1 MKTTLLCV
9 LIAALG
15 AACLQRADR
24 APPASDTSAVPNS
37 TATPAAPAPAAAPTL
52 PPSPGATKLTV
63 VEGFLTPE
71 SVLHDPVQDIYFV
84 SNINGSPTAKDN
96 NGFISRV
103 RPDGAVENLK
113 FIEGGHGG
121 VTLNAPKGLAIRG
134 DTLWVA
140 DIDVVRAFDAKTG
153 APRDSVSMASLGAV
167 FLNDIAIAQTGAL
180 YITDTG
186 IRFDDVGNVLHP
198 GPDRIFRVGTD
209 RQVTVAVR
217 GDTLGRPNG
226 ITLDSVGK
234 RFIVVQFGGRSILAW
249 KPGDK
254 APSVIAKG
262 PGGFDGV
269 EIAGSRVLVSSW
281 SDSTVSSYETGQEVK
296 VIAGVPS
303 PADIG
308 YDGKRHRVLIPV
320 FSGNRVEI
328 WQLPRDNC
336 GLRICNCGFGV
347 LSIRIQQSEI
357 RDLEYGRTAYFTRP
371 QPLQRLV
378 RPLERVRLDLG
389 AHGDPR
395 RERQKLLAVLACEV
409 RHRTDHPLSP

>member
-1 MKTTLLCV
+1 MKTTLLCL

-24 APPASDTSAVPNS
+24 APPASDTSAVRET
-37 TATPAAPAPAAAPTL
+37 TATPSPATPAPAAAPAAA
-52 PPSPGATKLTV
+52 PAPGATKLAV

-84 SNINGSPTAKDN
+84 SNINGGPTAKDN

-121 VTLNAPKGLAIRG
+121 VTLNAPKGLAMRG

-140 DIDVVRAFDAKTG
+140 DIDMVRSFDAKTG
-153 APRDSVSMASLGAV
+153 APRDSVSLAGLGAV

-186 IRFDDVGNVLHP
+186 IRFDDVGNMLHP
-198 GPDRIFRVGTD
+198 GPDRIFRIGSD

-234 RFIVVQFGGRSILAW
+234 RFIVVQFGGRSVLAW

-269 EIAGSRVLVSSW
+269 EIAGSRLLVSSW
-281 SDSTVSSYETGQEVK
+281 TDSTVSSYETGQEVK
-296 VIAGVPS
+296 VITGVPS

-308 YDGKRHRVLIPV
+308 YDANRKRVLIPV

-328 WQLPRDNC
+328 WQLP
-336 GLRICNCGFGV
+336 
-347 LSIRIQQSEI
+347 
-357 RDLEYGRTAYFTRP
+357 
-371 QPLQRLV
+371 
-378 RPLERVRLDLG
+378 
-389 AHGDPR
+389 
-395 RERQKLLAVLACEV
+395 
-409 RHRTDHPLSP
+409 

>member
-1 MKTTLLCV
+1 MKTTLLCL

-24 APPASDTSAVPNS
+24 APPASDTSAVRET
-37 TATPAAPAPAAAPTL
+37 TATPSPGTPAPAAAPAAA
-52 PPSPGATKLTV
+52 PAPGATKLAV

-84 SNINGSPTAKDN
+84 SNINGGPTAKDN

-140 DIDVVRAFDAKTG
+140 DIDMVRSFDAKTG
-153 APRDSVSMASLGAV
+153 APRDSVSLAGLGAV

-186 IRFDDVGNVLHP
+186 IRFDDVGNMLHP
-198 GPDRIFRVGTD
+198 GPDRIFRIGSD

-234 RFIVVQFGGRSILAW
+234 RFIVVQFGGRSVLAW

-269 EIAGSRVLVSSW
+269 EIAGSRLLVSSW
-281 SDSTVSSYETGQEVK
+281 TDSTVSSYETGQEVK
-296 VIAGVPS
+296 VITGVPS

-308 YDGKRHRVLIPV
+308 YDAKRKRVLIPV

-328 WQLPRDNC
+328 WQLP
-336 GLRICNCGFGV
+336 
-347 LSIRIQQSEI
+347 
-357 RDLEYGRTAYFTRP
+357 
-371 QPLQRLV
+371 
-378 RPLERVRLDLG
+378 
-389 AHGDPR
+389 
-395 RERQKLLAVLACEV
+395 
-409 RHRTDHPLSP
+409 

>member
-71 SVLHDPVQDIYFV
+71 SVLHDSVQDIYFV
-84 SNINGSPTAKDN
+84 SNINGSPMARDN

-113 FIEGGHGG
+113 FIEGGRSG
-121 VTLNAPKGLAIRG
+121 VTLNAPKGLALEG

-140 DIDVVRAFDAKTG
+140 DIDALRAFDAKTG
-153 APRDSVSMASLGAV
+153 APIDTVSLSKLGAV
-167 FLNDIAIAQTGAL
+167 FLNDIAVGLTGAL

-198 GPDRIFRVGTD
+198 GPDRVFRVGPD
-209 RQVTVAVR
+209 RAVTQAIR

-226 ITLDSVGK
+226 IAVDPVGK
-234 RFIVVQFGGRSILAW
+234 RFIIVEFGGRYVIAW

-254 APSVIAKG
+254 APSVVAKG

-269 EIAGSRVLVSSW
+269 VVAGSRILVSSW
-281 SDSTVSSYETGQEVK
+281 ADSTVSSYETGQEVRL
-296 VIAGVPS
+296 VAGIPS

-308 YDGKRHRVLIPV
+308 YDTKRNRLLIPV
-320 FSGNRVEI
+320 LQGNRVEI
-328 WQLPRDNC
+328 WQLP
-336 GLRICNCGFGV
+336 
-347 LSIRIQQSEI
+347 
-357 RDLEYGRTAYFTRP
+357 
-371 QPLQRLV
+371 
-378 RPLERVRLDLG
+378 
-389 AHGDPR
+389 
-395 RERQKLLAVLACEV
+395 
-409 RHRTDHPLSP
+409 

>member
-1 MKTTLLCV
+1 MKTTLLCL
-9 LIAALG
+9 LIAALD
-15 AACLQRADR
+15 AACLRVDR
-24 APPASDTSAVPNS
+24 TPPASDTSAVRET
-37 TATPAAPAPAAAPTL
+37 TATPTPAAPAPAAAPAAA
-52 PPSPGATKLTV
+52 PAPGATKLAV

-84 SNINGSPTAKDN
+84 SNINGGPTTKDN

-140 DIDVVRAFDAKTG
+140 DIDVVRSFDAKTG
-153 APRDSVSMASLGAV
+153 APRDSVSLAGLGAV

-180 YITDTG
+180 YVTDTG

-198 GPDRIFRVGTD
+198 GPDRIFRIGSD

-234 RFIVVQFGGRSILAW
+234 RFIVVQFGGRSVLAW

-269 EIAGSRVLVSSW
+269 EIAGSRMLVSSW
-281 SDSTVSSYETGQEVK
+281 TDSTVSSYETGQEVK
-296 VIAGVPS
+296 VITGVPS

-308 YDGKRHRVLIPV
+308 YDGKRNRVLIPV
-320 FSGNRVEI
+320 FTGNRVEI
-328 WQLPRDNC
+328 WQLP
-336 GLRICNCGFGV
+336 
-347 LSIRIQQSEI
+347 
-357 RDLEYGRTAYFTRP
+357 
-371 QPLQRLV
+371 
-378 RPLERVRLDLG
+378 
-389 AHGDPR
+389 
-395 RERQKLLAVLACEV
+395 
-409 RHRTDHPLSP
+409 

>member
-1 MKTTLLCV
+1 MRGTV
-9 LIAALG
+9 LWAAVAVLG
-15 AACLQRADR
+15 AACPPMERRSPPQSDTTSTDTAPSAPVAQPTALTPP
-24 APPASDTSAVPNS
+24 APPPG
-37 TATPAAPAPAAAPTL
+37 
-52 PPSPGATKLTV
+52 PGATKVGT

-71 SVLHDPVQDIYFV
+71 SVLHDPAQDIYFV

-121 VTLNAPKGLAIRG
+121 ATLNAPKGLALRG

-140 DIDVVRAFDAKTG
+140 DIDMVRSFDAKTG
-153 APRDSVSMASLGAV
+153 APRDSVSLASLGAV

-198 GPDRIFRVGTD
+198 GPDRIFRIGTD

-234 RFIVVQFGGRSILAW
+234 RFIVVQFGGRAVLAW

-269 EIAGSRVLVSSW
+269 EMAGSRMLISSW

-296 VIAGVPS
+296 MITGVPS

-308 YDGKRHRVLIPV
+308 YDGKRKRVLIPI
-320 FSGNRVEI
+320 FTGNRVEI
-328 WQLPRDNC
+328 WQL
-336 GLRICNCGFGV
+336 
-347 LSIRIQQSEI
+347 Q
-357 RDLEYGRTAYFTRP
+357 
-371 QPLQRLV
+371 
-378 RPLERVRLDLG
+378 
-389 AHGDPR
+389 
-395 RERQKLLAVLACEV
+395 
-409 RHRTDHPLSP
+409 

>member
-1 MKTTLLCV
+1 
-9 LIAALG
+9 
-15 AACLQRADR
+15 
-24 APPASDTSAVPNS
+24 
-37 TATPAAPAPAAAPTL
+37 
-52 PPSPGATKLTV
+52 
-63 VEGFLTPE
+63 
-71 SVLHDPVQDIYFV
+71 
-84 SNINGSPTAKDN
+84 
-96 NGFISRV
+96 
-103 RPDGAVENLK
+103 
-113 FIEGGHGG
+113 
-121 VTLNAPKGLAIRG
+121 VTLNAPKGLALRG

-140 DIDVVRAFDAKTG
+140 DIDAIRSFDAKTG
-153 APRDSVSMASLGAV
+153 AARDSVSLASLGAV

-269 EIAGSRVLVSSW
+269 EIGGTRILASSW

-296 VIAGVPS
+296 LITGVPS

-308 YDGKRHRVLIPV
+308 YDGKRKRILIPV
-320 FSGNRVEI
+320 FTGNRVEI
-328 WQLPRDNC
+328 WQLP
-336 GLRICNCGFGV
+336 
-347 LSIRIQQSEI
+347 
-357 RDLEYGRTAYFTRP
+357 
-371 QPLQRLV
+371 
-378 RPLERVRLDLG
+378 
-389 AHGDPR
+389 
-395 RERQKLLAVLACEV
+395 
-409 RHRTDHPLSP
+409 

>member
-1 MKTTLLCV
+1 MKTTLLCL
-9 LIAALG
+9 LIVALG

-24 APPASDTSAVPNS
+24 APPASDTSAVRET
-37 TATPAAPAPAAAPTL
+37 TATPSPATPAPAAAPAAA
-52 PPSPGATKLTV
+52 PAPGATKLAV

-84 SNINGSPTAKDN
+84 SNINGGPTTKDN

-121 VTLNAPKGLAIRG
+121 ATLNAPKGLAIRG

-140 DIDVVRAFDAKTG
+140 DIDVVRSFDAKTG
-153 APRDSVSMASLGAV
+153 APRDSVSLAGLGAV

-186 IRFDDVGNVLHP
+186 IRFDDVGNMLHP
-198 GPDRIFRVGTD
+198 GPDRIFRIGSD

-234 RFIVVQFGGRSILAW
+234 RFIVVQFGGRSVLAW

-269 EIAGSRVLVSSW
+269 EIAGSRLLVSSW
-281 SDSTVSSYETGQEVK
+281 ADSTVSSYETGQEVK
-296 VIAGVPS
+296 VITGVPS

-308 YDGKRHRVLIPV
+308 YDAKRKRVLIPV

-328 WQLPRDNC
+328 WQLP
-336 GLRICNCGFGV
+336 
-347 LSIRIQQSEI
+347 
-357 RDLEYGRTAYFTRP
+357 
-371 QPLQRLV
+371 
-378 RPLERVRLDLG
+378 
-389 AHGDPR
+389 
-395 RERQKLLAVLACEV
+395 
-409 RHRTDHPLSP
+409 

>member
-1 MKTTLLCV
+1 MRGTVLC
-9 LIAALG
+9 IAVAVLG
-15 AACLQRADR
+15 AACPPVERRSPPQSETPTAD
-24 APPASDTSAVPNS
+24 TM
-37 TATPAAPAPAAAPTL
+37 PAAPVAQPTSLTPPAP
-52 PPSPGATKLTV
+52 PPGPGATKVGV

-84 SNINGSPTAKDN
+84 SNINGGPTTKDN

-140 DIDVVRAFDAKTG
+140 DIDMVRSFDAKTG
-153 APRDSVSMASLGAV
+153 APRDSVSLAGLGAV

-198 GPDRIFRVGTD
+198 GPDRIFRIGTD

-234 RFIVVQFGGRSILAW
+234 RFIVVQFGGRSVLAW

-262 PGGFDGV
+262 AGGFDGV
-269 EIAGSRVLVSSW
+269 EMAGSRMLISSW

-296 VIAGVPS
+296 VITGVPS

-308 YDGKRHRVLIPV
+308 YDGKRKRVLIPI
-320 FSGNRVEI
+320 FTGNRVEI
-328 WQLPRDNC
+328 WQL
-336 GLRICNCGFGV
+336 
-347 LSIRIQQSEI
+347 Q
-357 RDLEYGRTAYFTRP
+357 
-371 QPLQRLV
+371 
-378 RPLERVRLDLG
+378 
-389 AHGDPR
+389 
-395 RERQKLLAVLACEV
+395 
-409 RHRTDHPLSP
+409 